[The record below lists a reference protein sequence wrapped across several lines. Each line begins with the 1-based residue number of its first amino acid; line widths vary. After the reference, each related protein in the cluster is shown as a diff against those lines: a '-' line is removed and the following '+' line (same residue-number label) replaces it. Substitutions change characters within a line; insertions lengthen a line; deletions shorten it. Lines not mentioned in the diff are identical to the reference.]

1 MAVLVVIPIAAA
13 VGAILWYLYQ
23 RKKKRRLALSFFAR
37 QYGLEYSQEDPF
49 DLLSYDFH
57 LLGLGDGRG
66 CENVVSGAWHG
77 MPAKEADYWYYEETS
92 DGHGH
97 RSRSYKYFSILI
109 ADVEATLPYVSISK
123 ETLFSRMAD
132 HLGFH
137 DIAFESDDFNR
148 EFQVKSPDRE
158 FAFKLVDA
166 RMMQWLLSTEGTC
179 GFEVRG
185 SNLLVYARRLKPAE
199 LALLF
204 GITKGFQD
212 RVPRLV
218 WNEYG
223 TKTERSSS

>member
-1 MAVLVVIPIAAA
+1 VAVLVVILIAAVVA
-13 VGAILWYLYQ
+13 AILWYTYQ

-37 QYGLEYSQEDPF
+37 QYGLEYAQADPF
-49 DLLSYDFH
+49 DLMSYDFH

-66 CENVVSGAWHG
+66 CENVMSGVWHG
-77 MPAKEADYWYYEETS
+77 MPAREADYWYYEETS
-92 DGHGH
+92 DGKGN

-123 ETLFSRMAD
+123 ETLFSRLAD
-132 HLGFH
+132 HLGFQ

-166 RMMQWLLSTEGTC
+166 RMMQWLLSTDGRC
-179 GFEVRG
+179 GFEIRD
-185 SNLLVYARRLKPAE
+185 SNMLVYARRLKPGE

-204 GITKGFQD
+204 GVTKGFQD
-212 RVPRLV
+212 HVPSLV